1 MENQWVSEGTWCFVL
16 EVLYMYL
23 IGKDKNPSYI
33 LALNVNM
40 HYSGIF

>member
-1 MENQWVSEGTWCFVL
+1 MENQWVSEGTWCFVF
-16 EVLYMYL
+16 LYMYL
-23 IGKDKNPSYI
+23 IGKDKNLSYI